1 MQVWIYKGERML
13 YLRSEGRTLLACP
26 VALGR
31 CPLGHKQREGDGRT
45 PEGSY
50 FLHGTGGEDSPYA
63 EEKLI
68 RLSKKKAEAWEKE
81 A

>member
-1 MQVWIYKGERML
+1 MQRTICGKL
-13 YLRSEGRTLLACP
+13 YDTETATRVAARTVGAY
-26 VALGR
+26 
-31 CPLGHKQREGDGRT
+31 GDPTGYEEILYVT

-50 FLHGTGGEDSPYA
+50 FLHGTGGEESPYA

-68 RLSKKKAEAWEKE
+68 RLSKKKAQEWEKE

>member
-1 MQVWIYKGERML
+1 MQRTICGKL
-13 YLRSEGRTLLACP
+13 YDTETATRVAARTVGAY
-26 VALGR
+26 
-31 CPLGHKQREGDGRT
+31 GDPAGYEEILYVT

>member
-1 MQVWIYKGERML
+1 MQRTICGKL
-13 YLRSEGRTLLACP
+13 YDTETATRIAARTVGAY
-26 VALGR
+26 
-31 CPLGHKQREGDGRT
+31 GDPTGYEEILYVT

-50 FLHGTGGEDSPYA
+50 FLHGTGGEESPYA

-68 RLSKKKAEAWEKE
+68 RLSKKKAEEWEKE